1 MKKTIFAMFAAAA
14 LLLGMTGCSKS
25 DNPSPIIPEPTPN
38 VISEDDLVG
47 FWWDQFEYA
56 DVTED
61 GKAFTRVLLAVY
73 VSPDHTGWIALG
85 AYDDTS
91 EDVVAVYGGPGE
103 AGFTWRLLPDGRI
116 ELGDPE
122 TGETYALTRADGG
135 GYGNSMTDVSNTS
148 MRVNNNGM
156 TVNNANYS
164 GTLVKAD
171 AEKAAS
177 IELTFRTKIKT
188 NVNIVSG
195 GAAPSGF
202 SEDDIR

>member
-73 VSPDHTGWIALG
+73 VGSDHTGWIALG
-85 AYDDTS
+85 AFDDTS
-91 EDVVAVYGGPGE
+91 EDAVAIYGGPDE

-122 TGETYALTRADGG
+122 TGETYALTRGGG
-135 GYGNSMTDVSNTS
+135 GYGNNMTDVSNTS
-148 MRVNNNGM
+148 MSVNNNGM

-164 GTLVKAD
+164 GTLEKAD
-171 AEKAAS
+171 AATANNVQQR
-177 IELTFRTKIKT
+177 LRTKVKT
-188 NVNIVSG
+188 NVNIESG
-195 GAAPSGF
+195 GPAPSGF

>member
-25 DNPSPIIPEPTPN
+25 DNPSPIIPEPTQN
-38 VISEDDLVG
+38 VISEDDLIG
-47 FWWDQFEYA
+47 LWWDEFEYA
-56 DVTED
+56 DKTED

-73 VSPDHTGWIALG
+73 VGSDHTGWIALG

-91 EDVVAVYGGPGE
+91 EDAVAIYGGPDE

-122 TGETYALTRADGG
+122 TGETYALTRGDGG
-135 GYGNSMTDVSNTS
+135 GYGNNMTDVSNTS
-148 MRVNNNGM
+148 MSVNNNGM

-164 GTLVKAD
+164 GTLEKAD
-171 AEKAAS
+171 AATANNVQKK
-177 IELTFRTKIKT
+177 LRTKVKT
-188 NVNIVSG
+188 NVNIESG

>member
-1 MKKTIFAMFAAAA
+1 MKKTIFAMMAVAA
-14 LLLGMTGCSKS
+14 LMLGMTGCSKS
-25 DNPSPIIPEPTPN
+25 DNPSPVIPEPTPN
-38 VISEDDLVG
+38 VISEDDLIG

-73 VSPDHTGWIALG
+73 VGSDHTGWIALG

-91 EDVVAVYGGPGE
+91 DDVVAVYGGPGE
-103 AGFTWRLLPDGRI
+103 AGFTWRLLPGGKI
-116 ELGDPE
+116 QLGDPE
-122 TGETYALTRADGG
+122 TGETYALTRGDGG
-135 GYGNSMTDVSNTS
+135 AFGKSMTDASNTS
-148 MRVNNNGM
+148 MSVNNNGIA
-156 TVNNANYS
+156 VSNANYS

-177 IELTFRTKIKT
+177 IEQTFRARIQS
-188 NVNIVSG
+188 NVDLVSG
-195 GAAPSGF
+195 GKTPSGF

>member
-25 DNPSPIIPEPTPN
+25 DNPSPIIPEPT
-38 VISEDDLVG
+38 VISEDDLIG
-47 FWWDQFEYA
+47 LWWDQFEYA

-73 VSPDHTGWIALG
+73 VDPDHTGWIALG

-103 AGFTWRLLPDGRI
+103 ADFTWRLLPGGKI
-116 ELGDPE
+116 QLGDPE
-122 TGETYALTRADGG
+122 TGETYALTRGGGG
-135 GYGNSMTDVSNTS
+135 GYGNNMTDVSNTS
-148 MRVNNNGM
+148 MSVNNNGIA
-156 TVNNANYS
+156 VNNANYS

-171 AEKAAS
+171 AEKANE
-177 IELTFRTKIKT
+177 IQQRLRTKIKT
-188 NVNIVSG
+188 NVNIESG
-195 GAAPSGF
+195 GPAPSGF

>member
-47 FWWDQFEYA
+47 LWWDEFEYA
-56 DVTED
+56 DKTED

-85 AYDDTS
+85 AFDDTS
-91 EDVVAVYGGPGE
+91 EDAVAIYGGPDE

-122 TGETYALTRADGG
+122 TGETYALTRGGGG
-135 GYGNSMTDVSNTS
+135 GYGNNMTDVSNTS

-164 GTLVKAD
+164 GTLEKAD
-171 AEKAAS
+171 AATANNVQQR
-177 IELTFRTKIKT
+177 LRTKVKT
-188 NVNIVSG
+188 NVNIESG
-195 GAAPSGF
+195 GPAPSGF

>member
-1 MKKTIFAMFAAAA
+1 MFAAAA

-25 DNPSPIIPEPTPN
+25 DNPSPVIPEPT

-73 VSPDHTGWIALG
+73 VDSDHTGWIALG

-103 AGFTWRLLPDGRI
+103 ADFTWRLLPGGKI
-116 ELGDPE
+116 QLGDPE
-122 TGETYALTRADGG
+122 TGETYALTRGDGG
-135 GYGNSMTDVSNTS
+135 TFGKSMTDASNTS
-148 MRVNNNGM
+148 MSVNNNGM
-156 TVNNANYS
+156 AVNNANYS

-177 IELTFRTKIKT
+177 IEQTFRARIQT
-188 NVNIVSG
+188 NVDLVSG
-195 GAAPSGF
+195 GATPSGF

>member
-25 DNPSPIIPEPTPN
+25 DNPSPIIPEPT
-38 VISEDDLVG
+38 VISEDDLIG
-47 FWWDQFEYA
+47 LWWDQFEYA

-61 GKAFTRVLLAVY
+61 GKAFTRVLLVVY
-73 VSPDHTGWIALG
+73 VDPDHTGWIALG

-91 EDVVAVYGGPGE
+91 EDVVAVYGGPDE
-103 AGFTWRLLPDGRI
+103 AGFTWRLLPGGKI
-116 ELGDPE
+116 QLGDPE
-122 TGETYALTRADGG
+122 TGETYALTRGDGG
-135 GYGNSMTDVSNTS
+135 GYGNNMTDVSNTS
-148 MRVNNNGM
+148 MSVNNNGM
-156 TVNNANYS
+156 TVSNANYS
-164 GTLVKAD
+164 GTLEKAN

-177 IELTFRTKIKT
+177 ILKELRTKVKT
-188 NVNIVSG
+188 NVDIVSG

>member
-14 LLLGMTGCSKS
+14 LLLGMTSCSKS
-25 DNPSPIIPEPTPN
+25 DNPSPIIPEPT

-73 VSPDHTGWIALG
+73 VSPDHTGWIGLG
-85 AYDDTS
+85 AFDDTS
-91 EDVVAVYGGPGE
+91 EEAVAIYGGPDE
-103 AGFTWRLLPDGRI
+103 AGFTWKLLPDGRI
-116 ELGDPE
+116 QLGDPE
-122 TGETYALTRADGG
+122 TGETYALTRGDGG
-135 GYGNSMTDVSNTS
+135 GYGNNMTDVSNTS

-177 IELTFRTKIKT
+177 IELTFRTKVKT
-188 NVNIVSG
+188 NVNIESG
-195 GAAPSGF
+195 GPAPSGF